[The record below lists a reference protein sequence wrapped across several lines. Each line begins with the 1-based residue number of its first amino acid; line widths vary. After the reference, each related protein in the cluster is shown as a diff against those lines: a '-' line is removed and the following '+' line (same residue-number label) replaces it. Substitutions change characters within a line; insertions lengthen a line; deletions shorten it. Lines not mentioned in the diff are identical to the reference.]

1 MGSSRGCP
9 LAFTIWHL
17 GSPGGSDPGGTAG
30 PGQSHTAVYDLPH
43 FRPLLLVTQSSAGTT
58 GQGAVDR
65 CEDQEVRIT
74 GGSQNPQEGG
84 SAGTLPRVPPCRWKG
99 YLLPPHPAW
108 VTAPSGSLVFCLSLA
123 RRHGEVPEA
132 VGTGAHQGADPPPAL
147 N

>member
-1 MGSSRGCP
+1 MGPSRGCP

-65 CEDQEVRIT
+65 CEDQEVRIM
-74 GGSQNPQEGG
+74 GGHLGGWLPAPRKGVLQALYRGCPLQVEG
-84 SAGTLPRVPPCRWKG
+84 
-99 YLLPPHPAW
+99 LPPP
-108 VTAPSGSLVFCLSLA
+108 PSPCVGHGSLRLSGFLFEPGQA
-123 RRHGEVPEA
+123 AWRSA
-132 VGTGAHQGADPPPAL
+132 
-147 N
+147 

>member
-1 MGSSRGCP
+1 MGPSRGCP
-9 LAFTIWHL
+9 LAFTMWHL

-84 SAGTLPRVPPCRWKG
+84 SAGTLPRVPPAGGR
-99 YLLPPHPAW
+99 
-108 VTAPSGSLVFCLSLA
+108 VTSSPLTLRGSRL
-123 RRHGEVPEA
+123 
-132 VGTGAHQGADPPPAL
+132 PPAL
-147 N
+147 WFSV